1 MCVEIITPGKKCDL
15 IRTEMERVQELDPHK
30 DKKGSRLR
38 LVDLQGQ
45 SGKGPLRQQPWKEL
59 SKHKEHS
66 AVGKS

>member
-45 SGKGPLRQQPWKEL
+45 SGKGPLRQQP
-59 SKHKEHS
+59 
-66 AVGKS
+66 